1 MVNVIRGDV
10 DNKPVSSRRL
20 AEYFENRP
28 DINGSLYLGYPII
41 GTPQGGYQIDAL
53 LLSREHGIV
62 IFNIIEGTN
71 INIDIEEAQDE
82 SVTKVL

>member
-20 AEYFENRP
+20 ADYFERRH
-28 DINGSLYLGYPII
+28 DIDGSLYLGYPII

-53 LLSREHGIV
+53 LLSRENGVV

-71 INIDIEEAQDE
+71 TDIDIGLLFDF
-82 SVTKVL
+82 